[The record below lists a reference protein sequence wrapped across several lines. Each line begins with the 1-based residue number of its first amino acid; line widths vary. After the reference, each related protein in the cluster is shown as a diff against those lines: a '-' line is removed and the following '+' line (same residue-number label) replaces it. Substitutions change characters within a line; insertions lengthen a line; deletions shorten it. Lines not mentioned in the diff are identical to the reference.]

1 MWLARVLA
9 LHWGTLHRTVRTK
22 DAAIAWLGA
31 QLRLASSAFVEELTG
46 VSWHRFALGEAA
58 NRAYQHGFQK
68 NAAHTRFK
76 VVEDFSYFC
85 TSKESPV

>member
-1 MWLARVLA
+1 VLKKDSIAA
-9 LHWGTLHRTVRTK
+9 LLLSFFK

-58 NRAYQHGFQK
+58 NR
-68 NAAHTRFK
+68 
-76 VVEDFSYFC
+76 
-85 TSKESPV
+85 TSGC